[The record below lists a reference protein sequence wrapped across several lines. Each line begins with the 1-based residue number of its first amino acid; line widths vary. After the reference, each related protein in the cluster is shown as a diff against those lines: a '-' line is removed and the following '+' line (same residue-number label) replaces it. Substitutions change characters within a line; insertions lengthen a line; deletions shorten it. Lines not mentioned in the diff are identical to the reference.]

1 MEVAAN
7 IAHSVEA
14 QAAFGN
20 GAEAVGLFRTEM
32 LYMDR
37 TCAPDENE
45 LYNIFC
51 RALEPAQDAA
61 SLCAPWIS
69 AVINPL
75 IT

>member
-14 QAAFGN
+14 QAAFSN

-37 TCAPDENE
+37 ACAPDENE
-45 LYNIFC
+45 LYNIFAGLWSPQ
-51 RALEPAQDAA
+51 RDAA
-61 SLCAPWIS
+61 LLCAQWI
-69 AVINPL
+69 
-75 IT
+75 